1 MDWNAFLLTLKL
13 AVAVCALLILIG
25 LPIAYWLAFSR
36 WRGKF
41 LVEAIVGLPLVLPP
55 TVLGFYILVG
65 FGPNSVLGQAWQKIV
80 GSPLPFTFQ
89 GLVFAS
95 VLYSLPFMV
104 QPVAAA
110 FSSVDPKL
118 IGASSTL
125 GSSRWTTFRRVLLPL
140 SLGGVLTGIV
150 LSFAHTLGEFGVVL
164 MVGGNIPG
172 RTRTVSI
179 SIYDQVQ
186 ALNYEGAAKTSFTLL
201 LLSFTILALIYG
213 WNRRSTLWP
222 RPQ

>member
-1 MDWNAFLLTLKL
+1 MDWNAFILTLKL
-13 AVAVCALLILIG
+13 AVAVCALLIIIG

-55 TVLGFYILVG
+55 TVLGFYILLG
-65 FGPNSVLGQAWQKIV
+65 FGPNSMLGQAWQKIV

-95 VLYSLPFMV
+95 IIYSLPFMV

-110 FSSVDPKL
+110 FSAVDPKL

-125 GSSRWTTFRRVLLPL
+125 GSSRWATFRRVLLPL

-186 ALNYEGAAKTSFTLL
+186 ALNYQGAAKTSLMLL

-213 WNRRSTLWP
+213 WNLRSRLWP
-222 RPQ
+222 EPR